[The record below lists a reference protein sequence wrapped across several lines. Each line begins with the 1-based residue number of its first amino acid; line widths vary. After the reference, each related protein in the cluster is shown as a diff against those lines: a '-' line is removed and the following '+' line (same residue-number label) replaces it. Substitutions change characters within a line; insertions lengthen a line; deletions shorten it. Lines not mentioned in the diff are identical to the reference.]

1 MDEGAGARTSPQK
14 ISMKALDVRNSLPGN
29 DAPVYPLE
37 LDEADQRMKDELDAE
52 VDKKYKRQLASSQD
66 LERLAGDAEDEYEE
80 DFENKDEMREDTIKT
95 DKIEQLVEEDM
106 KLKAPAS
113 DRDDGPER
121 VTNRR
126 AAAGSPGAEQILDEL
141 EN

>member
-1 MDEGAGARTSPQK
+1 
-14 ISMKALDVRNSLPGN
+14 MKALDVRNSLPGN
-29 DAPVYPLE
+29 DAPVYPLD

-66 LERLAGDAEDEYEE
+66 LERLAGDAEDEYDD
-80 DFENKDEMREDTIKT
+80 DFEGKDEMREDTIKT

-106 KLKAPAS
+106 KRKP
-113 DRDDGPER
+113 RVVEDDER
-121 VTNRR
+121 EANGRP
-126 AAAGSPGAEQILDEL
+126 AAGSPGAEILDEL